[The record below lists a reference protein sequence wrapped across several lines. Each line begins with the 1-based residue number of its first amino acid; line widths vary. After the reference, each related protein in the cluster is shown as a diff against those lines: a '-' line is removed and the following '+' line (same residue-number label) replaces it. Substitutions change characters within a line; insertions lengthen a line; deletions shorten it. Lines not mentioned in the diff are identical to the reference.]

1 MRVALSV
8 RIAESPGSKE
18 QTTRTLA
25 QLAAL
30 AAGIGYQAVCMRASQ
45 VGIQTPLQDITAA
58 RHTVQGYGLTVSMV
72 TGDVAIPLN
81 NDRAPEALRH
91 ITPYLDLAA
100 LLESDL
106 IRVGMKHDTEIVWAQ
121 RAADEARE
129 RGIRL
134 AHQSHTLS
142 LFETVAGSLD
152 VLRRINRPN
161 FGLIYEPAN
170 LDLCGQD
177 YGPETITRFEPWL
190 FNVYLQNHR
199 KTPDGRVTLATWS
212 QGAVSYDPIRLQ
224 DSGGL
229 DFPMILDTLDRIG
242 YTGYV
247 TVHQAF
253 TELMEP
259 EDAARQSY
267 DHLTRIG
274 HVEPLKGGGQGHQA

>member
-1 MRVALSV
+1 MRFALSV

-18 QTTRTLA
+18 QATRTLA

-58 RHTVQGYGLTVSMV
+58 RHTVQRHGLTVSMV
-72 TGDVAIPLN
+72 TGDFAIPLN
-81 NDRAPEALRH
+81 NDRAPEALRN

-100 LLESDL
+100 LLASDL
-106 IRVGMKHDTEIVWAQ
+106 IRVGMKHDEDIVWAQ
-121 RAADEARE
+121 RASDEARE

-142 LFETVAGSLD
+142 LFETVAGSLE
-152 VLRRINRPN
+152 VLTAVNRPN

-170 LDLCGQD
+170 LDLCGQA
-177 YGPETITRFEPWL
+177 YRPETITRFAPWL

-199 KTPDGRVTLATWS
+199 KTPDGRVTLSTWA

-224 DSGGL
+224 TPGDI
-229 DFPMILDTLDRIG
+229 DFPVILETLHTIG

-253 TELMEP
+253 TDIMEP

-267 DHLTRIG
+267 EYLTRIG
-274 HVEPLKGGGQGHQA
+274 HVASLESGGQEPQA